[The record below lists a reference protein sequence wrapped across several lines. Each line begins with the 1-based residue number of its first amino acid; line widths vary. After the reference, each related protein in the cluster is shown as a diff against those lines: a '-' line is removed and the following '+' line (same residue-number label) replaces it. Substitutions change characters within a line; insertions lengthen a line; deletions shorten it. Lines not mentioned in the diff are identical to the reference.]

1 MGGWSKE
8 HICVGLEAESA
19 MKKKIIT
26 FRGICL
32 IDNMEWGFL
41 FVLFFFFLLESY
53 ALLESYKYGKG
64 ENQNKSWSAGL
75 ESSIIVIHNFEYL

>member
-1 MGGWSKE
+1 MEQGAYLCEVGGRVCNE
-8 HICVGLEAESA
+8 
-19 MKKKIIT
+19 KKIIT

-41 FVLFFFFLLESY
+41 FVCSFFFFLLESY